1 MWPTIKI
8 LVKLD
13 ASKIQ
18 IWCSDNSI
26 CEAGRSENCLAIWA
40 QTAVSNTHCSLVTL
54 RTPEAGKWLRNLLT
68 INHNPGFSLNT
79 LSPQTW
85 LAETWTTRGIPN
97 CRHCHRLPVPGGCQV
112 NARPESGGRGLWL
125 SSWHLP
131 RHLGPAAGEGNHS
144 QEWWW
149 ELDRYSPAAASSPS
163 HQPHIKWFL
172 IAPTTFNISTS
183 CSAIQSLQN
192 SRTESTCNFI
202 LHTLK
207 LTPCWW

>member
-1 MWPTIKI
+1 MVFRQFHLWSWQIRELFGNLSSDRRFQHSLLARYTSDAGGRQMAAQSANNQSQSWI
-8 LVKLD
+8 LFKY
-13 ASKIQ
+13 
-18 IWCSDNSI
+18 
-26 CEAGRSENCLAIWA
+26 
-40 QTAVSNTHCSLVTL
+40 
-54 RTPEAGKWLRNLLT
+54 P
-68 INHNPGFSLNT
+68 F
-79 LSPQTW
+79 PQTW

-144 QEWWW
+144 REWWW
-149 ELDRYSPAAASSPS
+149 ELDRYSPAAASSAS

>member
-1 MWPTIKI
+1 MLQKYKYGVQTIPFVSLADQRI
-8 LVKLD
+8 VWQFELRPLFP
-13 ASKIQ
+13 ALIARSLHF
-18 IWCSDNSI
+18 
-26 CEAGRSENCLAIWA
+26 GRRRQANGC
-40 QTAVSNTHCSLVTL
+40 
-54 RTPEAGKWLRNLLT
+54 RNLLT

-149 ELDRYSPAAASSPS
+149 EPDRYSPAAASSPS

-192 SRTESTCNFI
+192 SRTESTSYFI
-202 LHTLK
+202 L
-207 LTPCWW
+207 